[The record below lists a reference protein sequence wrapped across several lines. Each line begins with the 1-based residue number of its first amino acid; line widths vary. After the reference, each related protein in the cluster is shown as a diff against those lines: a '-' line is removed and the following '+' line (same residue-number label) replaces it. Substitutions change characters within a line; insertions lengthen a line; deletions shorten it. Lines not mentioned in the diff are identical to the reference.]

1 MSVLGQAVEDYLS
14 TRRALG
20 FNLARHGRLL
30 PALAHF
36 LDQAGAATLT
46 TDLALT
52 WASLPTAHPEECAYR
67 LSIARGFARYLQTL
81 DVNTEVPPADLLP
94 RRRRRASPY
103 LYSDAD
109 VVALMAATSTLR
121 FPFRS
126 ATYRTLIGLLAVTG
140 MRVGEAINLDRDDLD
155 WTHQRLTIRASKFGG
170 SRELPLHPSTIA
182 ALANYVHLCDRRWPR
197 AKTPL
202 FVSLAGTRLH
212 YENVYWTFCRLVRH
226 LGLHSQS
233 GSRPPRIHDL
243 RHTFAVNTVIGWYRS
258 GVDVAAWLPRLS
270 TYLGHAAPAWTYW
283 YLSATPE
290 LLSLAA
296 ARLDQDWRDPR

>member
-1 MSVLGQAVEDYLS
+1 MSVLDLAVENYLQ

-20 FNLARHGRLL
+20 FKLVRHGRLL
-30 PALAHF
+30 PTLARF

-46 TDLALT
+46 TELALA
-52 WASLPTAHPEECAYR
+52 WASLPAEHPEECAHR
-67 LSIARGFARYLQTL
+67 LSIARGFAQYLQTL
-81 DVNTEVPPADLLP
+81 DANTEVPPADLLP
-94 RRRRRASPY
+94 RQRRRASPY

-126 ATYRTLIGLLAVTG
+126 ATYCTLIGLLAVTG
-140 MRVGEAINLDRDDLD
+140 MRVGEAIALDRDDLD
-155 WTHQRLTIRASKFGG
+155 WTHHCLTIRNGKFGA
-170 SRELPLHPSTIA
+170 SRELPLHPSTIE
-182 ALANYVHLCDRRWPR
+182 ALAKYAQLCDQRWPR
-197 AKTPL
+197 AKTPF
-202 FVSLAGTRLH
+202 FVSLAGTRLF

-226 LGLHSQS
+226 VGLQPQS
-233 GSRPPRIHDL
+233 GSRRPRIHDL
-243 RHTFAVNTVIGWYRS
+243 RHTFAVNTVVEWHRS

-290 LLSLAA
+290 LLALAA
-296 ARLDQDWRDPR
+296 ARLEQDQRDPR